1 MAGLPFAVAGKT
13 GTAQTGARTDNGLFV
28 CCAPASDPGIA
39 VATVIERLGGGS
51 YAALSAAR
59 DSKPMQTNGG
69 EVDAGK
75 RRIAGQA
82 FCQE

>member
-39 VATVIERLGGGS
+39 VATVIEKAGGGS
-51 YAALSAAR
+51 YAALSTAR
-59 DSKPMQTNGG
+59 ILEAYAN
-69 EVDAGK
+69 K
-75 RRIAGQA
+75 RG
-82 FCQE
+82 